1 VGSQSFYFGDK
12 ITVGV
17 RDLERAIAWYQ
28 EKLGL
33 RLKPIKSDDFDA
45 FLALSESDEAGLA
58 LVRVAVGESEVDVE
72 EYPIL
77 FTKQLEACREELV
90 SRGIQA
96 GPIQQDLGG
105 NPFFQF
111 LDGEGNTI
119 EVCIGL

>member
-1 VGSQSFYFGDK
+1 MGSQSFYFGDN

-17 RDLERAIAWYQ
+17 RDLGRAIAWYE

-33 RLKPIKSDDFDA
+33 RVKPVQSEKFDA
-45 FLALSESDEAGLA
+45 FLVISENDELGLA
-58 LVRVAVGESEVDVE
+58 LVGVAVGESEENAE

-77 FTKQLEACREELV
+77 FTKQIEACREELV
-90 SRGIQA
+90 ARGVQA

-111 LDGEGNTI
+111 HDGEANTI